1 MYMQGVTLHLSRL
14 MAPKPGGHAAMQ
26 SFSLDRLTTE
36 LTPRIG
42 PGSYLRYH
50 SLSIG
55 NIGSVRA
62 SRRRCQAWPPAFS
75 TARRLG
81 QAPSATPER

>member
-42 PGSYLRYH
+42 PGSYL
-50 SLSIG
+50 
-55 NIGSVRA
+55 
-62 SRRRCQAWPPAFS
+62 
-75 TARRLG
+75 
-81 QAPSATPER
+81 